1 MPNKEKKT
9 PIDFAIVQNAIQS
22 MHLPD
27 FSRATI
33 REIVTVSHLIEQKT
47 GEKFVHIIRAEEH
60 SLRIQELERVPFQ
73 RIVAR
78 RDHHPGGKIELGH
91 RECGQGR
98 RRRPRHERDLKPRG
112 GKDLGG
118 FACKHIAVN
127 ASVIA
132 NND

>member
-47 GEKFVHIIRAEEH
+47 GEKFVHMEKIGRA
-60 SLRIQELERVPFQ
+60 SCRERV
-73 RIVAR
+73 
-78 RDHHPGGKIELGH
+78 
-91 RECGQGR
+91 
-98 RRRPRHERDLKPRG
+98 
-112 GKDLGG
+112 
-118 FACKHIAVN
+118 
-127 ASVIA
+127 
-132 NND
+132 